1 MKPGQALNTMRWL
14 VRDTLYQSLSSG
26 VFWFSLAIIVAACLF
41 CLGARVAGA
50 DSDRI
55 ELASGLVEFSGQ
67 QGLPGA
73 VRTVEAYLAAGVAD
87 VGGLLL
93 ALLWTAGFLPGFLEP
108 AAASVLLA
116 KPAPRWLLLVG
127 KTAGVL
133 AFVGLQ
139 AILFVGGT
147 WIALGLRTNVWDATY
162 LVCIPLLLFHF
173 AVFFS
178 FSALLAVATRS
189 ATVCVFGSVL
199 FWLLCWG
206 LNFGRHATH
215 AVTEVQGL
223 SGLLSTTT
231 ELAYWVLPKPLDF
244 QLMLSDGLQPGEV
257 FARLVSTANLAE
269 AGVWHPLASA
279 IASASAGA
287 VLFALA
293 AYEFVSA
300 DY

>member
-1 MKPGQALNTMRWL
+1 MRPSDALKTIRWL

-26 VFWFSLAIIVAACLF
+26 VFVFSIAVIAIATAF
-41 CLGARVAGA
+41 CLTARVAG
-50 DSDRI
+50 DESERL
-55 ELASGLVEFSGQ
+55 ELASGLVDFSAG
-67 QGLPGA
+67 QGLPSA
-73 VRTVEAYLAAGVAD
+73 VHAVEAFLAAGVAD

-116 KPAPRWLLLVG
+116 KPAPRWLLFAG
-127 KTAGVL
+127 KTLGVL

-139 AILFVGGT
+139 AVLFVGGS
-147 WIALGLRTNVWDATY
+147 WVALGVRTNVWDAAY
-162 LVCIPLLLFHF
+162 LLCIPLLLLHF

-189 ATVCVFGSVL
+189 STVCVFGSVL
-199 FWLLCWG
+199 FWLMCWG
-206 LNFGRHATH
+206 LNFGRHVTH
-215 AVTEVQGL
+215 VVSDLPGVSSML
-223 SGLLSTTT
+223 SVTT
-231 ELAYWVLPKPLDF
+231 EIAYWVLPKPLDF
-244 QLMLSDGLQPGEV
+244 QLMLADGLQPDAV
-257 FARLVSTANLAE
+257 FARLVSTANLAD

-279 IASASAGA
+279 AASASAGL
-287 VLFALA
+287 VLFVLA

>member
-1 MKPGQALNTMRWL
+1 MTPGQALNTMRWL

-26 VFWFSLAIIVAACLF
+26 IFWFSLAVIAIASAF
-41 CLGARVAGA
+41 CLTARVAGE
-50 DSDRI
+50 RI
-55 ELASGLVEFSGQ
+55 DLASGLVEFSGP
-67 QGLPGA
+67 QGLPSA
-73 VRTVEAYLAAGVAD
+73 VHTVEAYLAAGVAD

-127 KTAGVL
+127 KTVGVL

-139 AILFVGGT
+139 TILFVGGT
-147 WIALGLRTNVWDATY
+147 WLALGLRTNVWDAGY
-162 LVCIPLLLFHF
+162 LLCIPLLLLHF

-178 FSALLAVATRS
+178 FSAMLAVATRS
-189 ATVCVFGSVL
+189 STACVFGSVL
-199 FWLLCWG
+199 FWIMCWG
-206 LNFGRHATH
+206 LNFGRHVTHVVSDLHGVSNVLGAT
-215 AVTEVQGL
+215 TEV
-223 SGLLSTTT
+223 
-231 ELAYWVLPKPLDF
+231 AYWVLPKPLDF

-257 FARLVSTANLAE
+257 FARLVSTASLAD

-279 IASASAGA
+279 VASASAGV

-293 AYEFVSA
+293 AYEFVTA

>member
-1 MKPGQALNTMRWL
+1 
-14 VRDTLYQSLSSG
+14 VH
-26 VFWFSLAIIVAACLF
+26 
-41 CLGARVAGA
+41 
-50 DSDRI
+50 
-55 ELASGLVEFSGQ
+55 
-67 QGLPGA
+67 
-73 VRTVEAYLAAGVAD
+73 TVEAYLAAGVAD

-127 KTAGVL
+127 KTVGVL

-147 WIALGLRTNVWDATY
+147 WVALGLRTNVWDPSY
-162 LVCIPLLLFHF
+162 LLCIPLLLLHF

-178 FSALLAVATRS
+178 FSAMLAVATRS
-189 ATVCVFGSVL
+189 STACVFGSVL
-199 FWLLCWG
+199 FWIMCWG
-206 LNFGRHATH
+206 LNFGRHVTHVVSDLHGVSNILGAT
-215 AVTEVQGL
+215 TEV
-223 SGLLSTTT
+223 
-231 ELAYWVLPKPLDF
+231 AYWVLPKPLDF

-257 FARLVSTANLAE
+257 FARLVSTASLAE

-279 IASASAGA
+279 VASASAGV

-293 AYEFVSA
+293 AYEFVTA